1 MKKIFLFTAIVVM
14 FGFSGTA
21 QRDGFFNDWYD
32 IEERNYN
39 LPEFPDVHGDLYN
52 NDAAPVGSG
61 VLILTT
67 IGIGYAVLKRKDVK
81 KS

>member
-1 MKKIFLFTAIVVM
+1 MKKILLLTAIVAM
-14 FGFSGTA
+14 FGFSGMA
-21 QRDGFFNDWYD
+21 QRDRFFNDWYD
-32 IEERNYN
+32 VDERSFNM
-39 LPEFPDVHGDLYN
+39 PEFPNVHGDLYN

-67 IGIGYAVLKRKDVK
+67 IGIGYAVMKQKNVK

>member
-1 MKKIFLFTAIVVM
+1 MKKILLTAIVVM
-14 FGFSGTA
+14 FGFSGIA

-32 IEERNYN
+32 VDERNFN
-39 LPEFPDVHGDLYN
+39 MPEFPDAHGDLYN
-52 NDAAPVGSG
+52 SDAAPVGSG

-67 IGIGYAVLKRKDVK
+67 IGIGYAVLKRKDAK